1 MHENG
6 RILIMNTL
14 HTVEITSCIKR
25 QMRDLHHKMMD
36 NLDDKFK
43 PIDIELDSSLD
54 KQIDE
59 LNEKLKQF
67 SVKERCKLSEMYLR
81 AYA

>member
-1 MHENG
+1 MS
-6 RILIMNTL
+6 TL
-14 HTVEITSCIKR
+14 HTVEILSCIKR

-36 NLDDKFK
+36 NLDNKFN

-59 LNEKLKQF
+59 LNEKLKRF
-67 SVKERCKLSEMYLR
+67 STKERCKLSEMYLR
-81 AYA
+81 VYA

>member
-1 MHENG
+1 
-6 RILIMNTL
+6 MNAL
-14 HTVEITSCIKR
+14 HTVEIVSCIKR

-43 PIDIELDSSLD
+43 PVDVELDSSLD

-59 LNEKLKQF
+59 LNKKLKRF
-67 SVKERCKLSEMYLR
+67 SIKERCKLSEMYLR
-81 AYA
+81 VYV

>member
-1 MHENG
+1 
-6 RILIMNTL
+6 MNAS
-14 HTVEITSCIKR
+14 HTVEIVACIKR

-36 NLDDKFK
+36 NLDDKFN
-43 PIDIELDSSLD
+43 PIDAELDSSLD

-59 LNEKLKQF
+59 LNEKLKRF

-81 AYA
+81 VYA